1 MTRAQTMQRI
11 AECIALCDRL
21 EAEPATNQQLNAAA
35 LALRLQ
41 DRWPPVQQELL
52 QAA

>member
-1 MTRAQTMQRI
+1 MTRAQTLQRI
-11 AECIALCDRL
+11 AECIEHCERQH
-21 EAEPATNQQLNAAA
+21 TQQEIDAAA